1 MSEERRTH
9 AELTLSLRSKKDKK
23 QPVKK
28 NEDNQ
33 WRKSVAILGTVCICL
48 TMSNAVLGYAFFQ
61 CTSNFKFQH
70 GKDATKAAVSSVD
83 EAGPSTL
90 PSTTEKGYYTCQGR
104 WSCCGENCYYFSEE
118 EKTWSESEASCR
130 LLGSHLA
137 KIDNREE
144 QNFIQSR
151 LNYNYWVGLHKTE
164 RQFQWVNQ
172 KDDKLSSDLYVLRTH
187 STSEECGYLK
197 PMSLNSS
204 VCSRYFRYIC
214 EKNFSCLV
222 TSKN

>member
-1 MSEERRTH
+1 MSEERRAH
-9 AELTLSLRSKKDKK
+9 AELTFFLRSKKDKK
-23 QPVKK
+23 QSAKK
-28 NEDNQ
+28 NEDSQ
-33 WRKSVAILGTVCICL
+33 WHMTAVILGTVCLCL

-61 CTSNFKFQH
+61 CTSNFKFQQ
-70 GKDATKAAVSSVD
+70 GKDANKIAVSSVN

-90 PSTTEKGYYTCQGR
+90 LPTTEKGYYTCQGR

-130 LLGSHLA
+130 VLGSHLA
-137 KIDNREE
+137 KIDNSEE

-151 LNYNYWVGLHKTE
+151 LNYSYWVGSRKNE

-172 KDDKLSSDLYVLRTH
+172 KDTKLSSDLHFLTTH

-197 PMSLNSS
+197 PMSVSSS
-204 VCSRYFRYIC
+204 VCSRHFRYIC
-214 EKNFSCLV
+214 EKNFPFLV

>member
-1 MSEERRTH
+1 MSEERRAH
-9 AELTLSLRSKKDKK
+9 AELTFFLRSKKDKK
-23 QPVKK
+23 QSAKK
-28 NEDNQ
+28 NEDSQ
-33 WRKSVAILGTVCICL
+33 WHMTAVILGTVCLCL
-48 TMSNAVLGYAFFQ
+48 TMSNAVLGYAF
-61 CTSNFKFQH
+61 N
-70 GKDATKAAVSSVD
+70 

-90 PSTTEKGYYTCQGR
+90 LPTTEKGYYTCQGR

-130 LLGSHLA
+130 VLGSHLA
-137 KIDNREE
+137 KIDNSEE

-151 LNYNYWVGLHKTE
+151 LNYSYWVGSRKNE

-172 KDDKLSSDLYVLRTH
+172 KDTKLSSDLHFLTTH

-197 PMSLNSS
+197 PMSVSSS
-204 VCSRYFRYIC
+204 VCSRHFRYIC
-214 EKNFSCLV
+214 EKNFPFLV